1 MIKKILLMGNPNVG
15 KSAIFTRLTSVR
27 VIVSN
32 YPGTTV
38 EFTKG
43 SIRLDGKK
51 VEVVDAPGTYTLD
64 PNSPAEK
71 VAANL
76 LKENDPKETVVV
88 NIVDS
93 TNLERNLNLTL
104 ELLSAGFPTIVV
116 LNFWDETAHKGIT
129 IDVDRLSELLN
140 VKVITTVGITGKG
153 IKELKENL
161 NNAKPSDFNVPK
173 EQRWNTIGNIIEEIQ
188 TVKHHHHT
196 FLQGLEEASTHP
208 VAGFPIA
215 LIVLFVSFY
224 VIRFIGE
231 GLIGWVFEPL
241 FNNLW
246 APVLMKISTLLT
258 HSGFWHNILIGNLV
272 NGEIDFFQSFGI
284 LSTGLYIPIGA
295 VLPYIFSFYLILS
308 LLEDIGYL
316 PRLAILLDRLMHQIG
331 IHGMGFIP
339 MLLGL
344 GCNVP
349 GALATRIMETRKER
363 FISATVMA
371 IAVPCMAQI
380 AMIFGLLGKYGFR
393 GFAPLFGTLFIV
405 WLVLGK
411 IMAKFV
417 RGESPEIFTEIP
429 PYRFPYFTSLFKKV
443 WMRVQWFLKEAL
455 PFVLLGV
462 LLVNLLYTF
471 GVIDLLSR
479 IFGPGLSK
487 ILGLPPTAIAALLI
501 GFLRKDVAVGMLA
514 PLGLSM
520 GQLVT
525 ASVVLTMYF
534 PCVAT
539 FVVLTRELG
548 FWDMLKSAIIM
559 VVSAFFVGWI
569 LNLIY

>member
-51 VEVVDAPGTYTLD
+51 VEVIDAPGTYTLD
-64 PNSPAEK
+64 PDSPAEK

-129 IDVDRLSELLN
+129 IDVDRLGNLLN

-173 EQRWNTIGNIIEEIQ
+173 EQRWNAIGNIVEEIQ

-363 FISATVMA
+363 FISGTVMA

-417 RGESPEIFTEIP
+417 HGESPEIFTEIP
-429 PYRFPYFTSLFKKV
+429 PYRFPYFASLFKKV

-462 LLVNLLYTF
+462 LLVNLLYTL
-471 GVIDLLSR
+471 GVIDFLSR

-487 ILGLPPTAIAALLI
+487 ILGLPPAAIAALLI

>member
-1 MIKKILLMGNPNVG
+1 VIKKILLMGNPNVG

>member
-1 MIKKILLMGNPNVG
+1 MGNPNVG

-51 VEVVDAPGTYTLD
+51 VEVIDAPGTYTLD
-64 PNSPAEK
+64 PDSPAEK

-129 IDVDRLSELLN
+129 IDVDRLGNLLN

-173 EQRWNTIGNIIEEIQ
+173 EQRWNTIGNIVEEIQ

-363 FISATVMA
+363 FISGTVMA

-405 WLVLGK
+405 WFVLGK

-462 LLVNLLYTF
+462 LLVNLLYTL
-471 GVIDLLSR
+471 GVIDFLSR

-487 ILGLPPTAIAALLI
+487 ILGLPPAAIAALLI

-539 FVVLTRELG
+539 FVVLTKELG

>member
-1 MIKKILLMGNPNVG
+1 VIKKILLMGNPNVG

-443 WMRVQWFLKEAL
+443 WMRVQWFLKESL

>member
-1 MIKKILLMGNPNVG
+1 MKRILLMGNPNVG

-38 EFTKG
+38 EFVRG
-43 SIRLDGKK
+43 SMRLGDEK

-64 PNSPAEK
+64 PTSPAEK
-71 VAANL
+71 VAAKL
-76 LKENDPKETVVV
+76 LKESDPKETVIV

-104 ELLSAGFPTIVV
+104 ELLSTGFSIIIVM
-116 LNFWDETAHKGIT
+116 NFWDETAHKGIT
-129 IDVDRLSELLN
+129 INTKKLGELLN

-161 NNAKPSDFNVPK
+161 CDARPSDFEVSEEDKWNV
-173 EQRWNTIGNIIEEIQ
+173 IGNIVEETQTIE
-188 TVKHHHHT
+188 HHHHT

-215 LIVLFVSFY
+215 LIVLFISFNI
-224 VIRFIGE
+224 IRFIGE
-231 GLIGWVFEPL
+231 GLIAWVFEPL
-241 FNNLW
+241 FTNLW
-246 APVLMKISTLLT
+246 APVLMKISTLLN

-272 NGEIDFFQSFGI
+272 EGKVDFFQSFGI
-284 LSTGLYIPIGA
+284 LSTGLFIPIGA

-308 LLEDIGYL
+308 FLEDLGYL
-316 PRLAILLDRLMHQIG
+316 PRLAVLLDRLMHQVG

-363 FISATVMA
+363 FISATIMA

-380 AMIFGLLGKYGFR
+380 AMIFGLLGKYGFP
-393 GFAPLFGTLFIV
+393 GLIPVFGTLFIV
-405 WLVLGK
+405 WLILGK
-411 IMAKFV
+411 IMARFV
-417 RGESPEIFTEIP
+417 SGESPEIFTEIP
-429 PYRFPYFTSLFKKV
+429 PYRFPYLTSMFKKI
-443 WMRVQWFLKEAL
+443 WMRIQWFLKEAL
-455 PFVLLGV
+455 PFVLIGV
-462 LLVNLLYTF
+462 LIVNLLYTL
-471 GVIDLLSR
+471 GVIDFLSR
-479 IFGPGLSK
+479 IFGPFVSK
-487 ILGLPPTAIAALLI
+487 ILGLPAPAIAALLI

-514 PLGLSM
+514 PLNLQM
-520 GQLVT
+520 GQLIT

-539 FVVLTRELG
+539 FVVLVRELG
-548 FWDMLKSAIIM
+548 FWDMIKSTIIM
-559 VVSAFFVGWI
+559 IVSAFFVGWI